1 MRPPGLHIQPKME
14 CLQAAIAARL
24 SEYPQQILKN
34 IHHASAILPADLASV
49 LQQEPQLV
57 APAVEAFHYRDPDSL
72 RAARS
77 MRHFPAKARPSLTA
91 PVPSLFVAAL
101 GWRSLFE
108 DALGLLNT
116 SLADAFQRAY
126 VLRASSKSAWI

>member
-1 MRPPGLHIQPKME
+1 M
-14 CLQAAIAARL
+14 QAAIAARL

-34 IHHASAILPADLASV
+34 IHHAAAVLPADLASV

-77 MRHFPAKARPSLTA
+77 MRHFPAKVRPSLTS
-91 PVPSLFVAAL
+91 PWPSLFAAAL

-108 DALGLLNT
+108 VTVVLDRLLAN
-116 SLADAFQRAY
+116 AFQRAY
-126 VLRASSKSAWI
+126 DLRASSKCLDLRVSLACMS